1 LCACCGIDPFAIK
14 LDRLLVILCCFVTFV
29 SAFIDNVTT
38 ILLFVPV
45 TISLCK
51 VTDLDPLPIITA
63 EVIFANI
70 GGTSTAIGDPPNML
84 IVNGLSASGI
94 T

>member
-1 LCACCGIDPFAIK
+1 
-14 LDRLLVILCCFVTFV
+14 VLCCFTSVVT
-29 SAFIDNVTT
+29 AFIDNVTT

-51 VTDLDPLPIITA
+51 VTDLDPLPIIVA

-70 GGTSTAIGDPPNML
+70 GGTATAIGDPPNVL
-84 IVNGLSASGI
+84 IVNGFESSG
-94 T
+94 TPPRRAPSTLAVVCQCHVGRN

>member
-1 LCACCGIDPFAIK
+1 
-14 LDRLLVILCCFVTFV
+14 VVT
-29 SAFIDNVTT
+29 AFIDNVTT

-51 VTDLDPLPIITA
+51 VTDLDPLPIIVA

-70 GGTSTAIGDPPNML
+70 GGTATAIGDPPNVL
-84 IVNGLSASGI
+84 IVNGFESSGTSASRI
-94 T
+94 VHARRCRRH